1 MRGRGKGVQPIN
13 LPSSAIVYGAVK
25 SEIVLEEL
33 WAVTRHLLTDK
44 FINMVLSSKAFSL
57 SPILKQF

>member
-1 MRGRGKGVQPIN
+1 MWTDVFSLQLLLKKCSLIN

-33 WAVTRHLLTDK
+33 WAVT
-44 FINMVLSSKAFSL
+44 F
-57 SPILKQF
+57 

>member
-1 MRGRGKGVQPIN
+1 MQPIN

-44 FINMVLSSKAFSL
+44 LINMVLSSKAFSL

>member
-1 MRGRGKGVQPIN
+1 MQPIN

-33 WAVTRHLLTDK
+33 WAGAVTRHLLTDK
-44 FINMVLSSKAFSL
+44 FISMVRSSKAFSL
-57 SPILKQF
+57 SPISKQF